1 MVRPAPAL
9 QVGQESI
16 GAGMMQAQ
24 GNENAT
30 ALLFGQGK
38 KQASIQEEL
47 RGHPVRGEGLSPACK
62 AGWTHWG
69 MGTYHLKSSG
79 SKILGGVRSKG
90 CPGIPPS
97 SPTRLLTHQLQ

>member
-62 AGWTHWG
+62 AG
-69 MGTYHLKSSG
+69 
-79 SKILGGVRSKG
+79 
-90 CPGIPPS
+90 
-97 SPTRLLTHQLQ
+97 